1 MTVVLWLLA
10 VQGAIGAFDTLYFHE
25 WRARLPAGGAQTRDE
40 LLLHAGRSCI
50 YSVIF
55 GTLPFLAWQGA
66 WAGVLALLL
75 LAEIL
80 ITLADF
86 VVEDRVRKPLGG
98 VYAGERTTHAIMG
111 IVYGAMLAYLLP
123 ELRTWWGANTA
134 LARVASEAPEVLR
147 LALGAMA
154 VGVLA
159 SGLRDLAAV
168 LGVRGAAWPWAPAG
182 FRGPPP

>member
-40 LLLHAGRSCI
+40 LLLHGARSCI
-50 YSVIF
+50 YAVVF

-75 LAEIL
+75 LLEIL

-86 VVEDRVRKPLGG
+86 IVEDRVRQPLGG
-98 VYAGERTTHAIMG
+98 VFAGERVTHTIMG
-111 IVYGAMLAYLLP
+111 IIYGAMLANLLP
-123 ELRTWWGANTA
+123 EL
-134 LARVASEAPEVLR
+134 
-147 LALGAMA
+147 
-154 VGVLA
+154 
-159 SGLRDLAAV
+159 
-168 LGVRGAAWPWAPAG
+168 
-182 FRGPPP
+182 FR